1 MKKMFAVLLTLALA
15 LSVASPAFAATK
27 KHRKHARKHVA
38 AKHVA
43 HKHAR
48 KHAAHHTEPAPAD
61 TTSVPPAK

>member
-1 MKKMFAVLLTLALA
+1 MKKMFAALLTLALA

-27 KHRKHARKHVA
+27 KHKKHARKHVA

-48 KHAAHHTEPAPAD
+48 KHATQPAD
-61 TTSVPPAK
+61 TAPANTTVAPPAK